1 MIEDQIEA
9 QRKLKDEYGRQIEA
23 IKIQTEHLNNLI
35 EELQK
40 EIEQKMAK
48 KNQLEEE
55 NNNEE

>member
-23 IKIQTEHLNNLI
+23 IKSQTEHLNNLI

>member
-23 IKIQTEHLNNLI
+23 IKSQTEHLNNLI

-48 KNQLEEE
+48 KN
-55 NNNEE
+55 